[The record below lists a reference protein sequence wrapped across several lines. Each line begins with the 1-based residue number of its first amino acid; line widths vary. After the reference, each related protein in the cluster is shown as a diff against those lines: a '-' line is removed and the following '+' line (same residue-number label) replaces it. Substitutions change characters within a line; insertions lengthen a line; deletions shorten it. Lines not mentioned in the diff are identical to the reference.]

1 MNPEVCVPLLYSLGE
16 EAGGGRGEVREG
28 AGEGAGRGHNAFG
41 LEHMVGI
48 FTGPESDHWLPP
60 SFVGSLVFYFGF

>member
-28 AGEGAGRGHNAFG
+28 AGEGAGRGQNAFA
-41 LEHMVGI
+41 
-48 FTGPESDHWLPP
+48 PP
-60 SFVGSLVFYFGF
+60 LW